1 MRSDDT
7 ERRVRNWLAEA
18 PERAPDDVIES
29 VLAEVPAT
37 RQRGP
42 WRAYLPSNSMW
53 PRLAGLAAAAL
64 AVLVV
69 ITLAWSGRLAGPTSA
84 GPRPGQVQP
93 IDMTP
98 FGHAAITDVID
109 GPSGLL
115 ATGTLVE
122 NGHDQVAVW
131 SSNDGLAWTRDA
143 DAGLSKDTTAGR
155 LAQNGTTTVMAA
167 LTCPP
172 GPTYCGDTIV
182 LANVAGGGWQLAS
195 GTGDGP
201 TTIIAGGPGFVA
213 AGSNQDGNGPTGVV
227 MTSTDGTS
235 WTVEP
240 SIPVFVGASIGG
252 LAGDTAH
259 GFVAVGQVEGA
270 PVVWTSADALTWT
283 RAAPADTMSG
293 DQLTDVALAGPGWVA
308 VGNGPAGGQAWSSGD
323 GRAWLAAPGDSG
335 LDAANLSRVVALG
348 SEVLALG
355 TSTGGE
361 GAAWVSSDGATWARL
376 TTGSEFASAQITAV
390 TEIDGRYLLLGL
402 TATGSP
408 VGALVA
414 P

>member
-1 MRSDDT
+1 MRPDDT
-7 ERRVRNWLAEA
+7 ERRVREWLAEA
-18 PERAPDDVIES
+18 PERAPDDLIES

-37 RQRGP
+37 KRRSP
-42 WRAYLPSNSMW
+42 WQPYLPWNL
-53 PRLAGLAAAAL
+53 PGARLAGLTAAAL
-64 AVLVV
+64 VVALLVS
-69 ITLAWSGRLAGPTSA
+69 LAWSGRLAGPGSA

-93 IDMTP
+93 IDVTP

-131 SSNDGLAWTRDA
+131 SSTDGLGWTRDA
-143 DAGLSKDTTAGR
+143 DASLPRDTTAGR
-155 LAQNGTTTVMAA
+155 LAQDGTTTVMVA

-182 LANVAGGGWQLAS
+182 LADVAGRGWQVAS

-201 TTIIAGGPGFVA
+201 TTIISGGPGFVA
-213 AGSNQDGNGPTGVV
+213 AGSNQDLSGPTGVV

-235 WTVEP
+235 WTVD
-240 SIPVFVGASIGG
+240 SSYPVFAGASIGG
-252 LAGDTAH
+252 LAGGTGH
-259 GFVAVGQVEGA
+259 GFVAVGQLQGA
-270 PVVWTSADALTWT
+270 PVVWTSTDALAWT
-283 RAAPADTMSG
+283 RAAPADSMSG
-293 DQLTDVALAGPGWVA
+293 GQLSDVALAGSRWVA
-308 VGNGPAGGQAWSSGD
+308 VGNGPAGGLAWSSAD
-323 GRAWLAAPGDSG
+323 GTAWQAAAADSG

-348 SEVLALG
+348 SEVVALG
-355 TSTGGE
+355 TSTGGD

-376 TTGSEFASAQITAV
+376 PTGSVFASAQITAV
-390 TEIDGRYLLLGL
+390 SEIDGRYLLLGQ